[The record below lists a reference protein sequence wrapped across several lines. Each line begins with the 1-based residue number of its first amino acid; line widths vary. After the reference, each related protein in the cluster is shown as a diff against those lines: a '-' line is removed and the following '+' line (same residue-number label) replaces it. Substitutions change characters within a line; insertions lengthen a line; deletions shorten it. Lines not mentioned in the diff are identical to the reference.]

1 MFSTP
6 PAKPPAGSLSGL
18 GAATPA
24 AADLIKDSSDRAFM
38 TDVIEASRS
47 VPVIVDFWA
56 PWCGPCKQLGP
67 ILEKAVLAAKGKVKL
82 VKIDTDKDPMI
93 ASQLRVQSIPAV
105 YAFFQGRPVDGF
117 MGALP
122 ESQVKAFVEKLVKL
136 AGSAGGDAGDIIEE
150 VLAQAKEAL
159 EAGDIQ
165 TASEIYGEIL
175 AADPE
180 NVNAAAYAGLI
191 RCLIATNDIER
202 AKQMLDQAPESI
214 AKDKELATIRSALE
228 VAEQAANAGPIPE
241 LMEQVAR
248 NKDDHQAR
256 LDLALALFAAGKRE
270 AAVDELLES
279 VRRDREWN
287 EQAARKQLVKFFE
300 AFGPTDP
307 LTVQTRRRLSSILFS

>member
-1 MFSTP
+1 MFSIP
-6 PAKPPAGSLSGL
+6 PANKPVAA
-18 GAATPA
+18 GAAPAPA
-24 AADLIKDSSDRAFM
+24 AAGDLIKDSSDRAFM
-38 TDVIEASRS
+38 ADVIEASQS

-67 ILEKAVLAAKGKVKL
+67 ILEKTVLAAKGKVRL

-136 AGSAGGDAGDIIEE
+136 AGAAGGGEGDILEE
-150 VLAQAKEAL
+150 ALAQAKEAL
-159 EAGDIQ
+159 EAGDTQ

-175 AADPE
+175 QADPE
-180 NVNAAAYAGLI
+180 NLNAVAYAGLV
-191 RCLIATNDIER
+191 RCLIVNDELAR
-202 AKQMLDQAPESI
+202 AKQMLDKVPEQI
-214 AKDKELATIRSALE
+214 AKDKEIAAVRSALE

-241 LMEQVAR
+241 LTEKVAR
-248 NKDDHQAR
+248 NEDDHEAR
-256 LDLALALFAAGKRE
+256 FDLALALFAAGKRE
-270 AAVDELLES
+270 AAVDELLEL
-279 VRRDREWN
+279 VRRDRAWN
-287 EQAARKQLVKFFE
+287 DEAARKQLVKFFE

-307 LTVQTRRRLSSILFS
+307 LTVQSRRRLSSILFR

>member
-1 MFSTP
+1 MFSIP
-6 PAKPPAGSLSGL
+6 PANKPAAG
-18 GAATPA
+18 ATPA
-24 AADLIKDSSDRAFM
+24 AGDLIKDSSDRAFM
-38 TDVIEASRS
+38 ADVIEASQS

-67 ILEKAVLAAKGKVKL
+67 ILEKTVLAAKGKVRL
-82 VKIDTDKDPMI
+82 VKIDTDKDPMV

-136 AGSAGGDAGDIIEE
+136 AGAAGGDAGDILEE

-159 EAGDIQ
+159 EAGDTQ

-175 AADPE
+175 QADPE
-180 NVNAAAYAGLI
+180 NLNAAAYAGLV
-191 RCLIATNDIER
+191 RCLIVSDDLAR
-202 AKQMLDQAPESI
+202 AKQMLDKVPEQI
-214 AKDKELATIRSALE
+214 AKDKEIAAVRSALE

-241 LMEQVAR
+241 LTEKVAR
-248 NKDDHQAR
+248 NPDDHESR
-256 LDLALALFAAGKRE
+256 FDLALALFAAGKRE
-270 AAVDELLES
+270 AAVDELLEL
-279 VRRDREWN
+279 VRRDRAWN
-287 EQAARKQLVKFFE
+287 DEAARKQLVKFFE

-307 LTVQTRRRLSSILFS
+307 LTIQTRRRLSSILFR

>member
-1 MFSTP
+1 MFSIP
-6 PAKPPAGSLSGL
+6 PAKPPAGAANA
-18 GAATPA
+18 GAAPA
-24 AADLIKDSSDRAFM
+24 AAGDLIKDSSDRNFM
-38 TDVIEASRS
+38 ADVIEASRS

-67 ILEKAVLAAKGKVKL
+67 ILEKTVLAAKGKVRL

-136 AGSAGGDAGDIIEE
+136 AGAAGGGEGDILAE

-165 TASEIYGEIL
+165 TASEIYSEIL
-175 AADPE
+175 QADPE
-180 NVNAAAYAGLI
+180 NINAAAYAGLV
-191 RCLIATNDIER
+191 RCLIAADDLDR
-202 AKQMLDQAPESI
+202 AKQMLDQVPESI
-214 AKDKELATIRSALE
+214 AKDKEIAAVRSALD

-241 LMEQVAR
+241 LTEKVTA
-248 NKDDHQAR
+248 NPDDHQAR
-256 LDLALALFAAGKRE
+256 FDLALALFAAGKRE
-270 AAVDELLES
+270 AAVDELLEL
-279 VRRDREWN
+279 VRRDRTWN
-287 EQAARKQLVKFFE
+287 EDAARKQLVKFFE

-307 LTVQTRRRLSSILFS
+307 LTVQSRRRLSSILFR

>member
-1 MFSTP
+1 MFSIP
-6 PAKPPAGSLSGL
+6 PAKPPAGSANA
-18 GAATPA
+18 GAAA
-24 AADLIKDSSDRAFM
+24 GDLIKDSSDRAFM
-38 TDVIEASRS
+38 ADVIEASQS

-67 ILEKAVLAAKGKVKL
+67 ILEKAVLAAKGKVRL

-122 ESQVKAFVEKLVKL
+122 ESQVKAFVEKLIKL
-136 AGSAGGDAGDIIEE
+136 AGAAGGAEGDILGE

-165 TASEIYGEIL
+165 TASEIYSEIL
-175 AADPE
+175 QADPE
-180 NVNAAAYAGLI
+180 NLNATAYAGLI
-191 RCLIATNDIER
+191 RCLIATDDLAR
-202 AKQMLDQAPESI
+202 AKQMLDKTPESI
-214 AKDKELATIRSALE
+214 AKDKDIAAVRSALE

-241 LMEQVAR
+241 LTEKVAA
-248 NKDDHQAR
+248 NPDDHQAR
-256 LDLALALFAAGKRE
+256 FDLALALFAAGKRE
-270 AAVDELLES
+270 EAVDALMEL

-307 LTVQTRRRLSSILFS
+307 LTVQSRRRLSSILFS

>member
-1 MFSTP
+1 MFSIP
-6 PAKPPAGSLSGL
+6 PANKPVAA
-18 GAATPA
+18 GAAPA
-24 AADLIKDSSDRAFM
+24 AGDLIKDSSDRAFM
-38 TDVIEASRS
+38 VDVIEASQS

-67 ILEKAVLAAKGKVKL
+67 ILEKTVLAAKGKVRL

-136 AGSAGGDAGDIIEE
+136 AGAAGGGEGDIMEE

-159 EAGDIQ
+159 EAGDTQ

-175 AADPE
+175 QADPE
-180 NVNAAAYAGLI
+180 NPNAAAFAGLV
-191 RCLIATNDIER
+191 RCLIVNDELDR
-202 AKQMLDQAPESI
+202 AKQMLDKVPEPI
-214 AKDKELATIRSALE
+214 AKDKEIAAVRSALE

-241 LMEQVAR
+241 LTEKVAR
-248 NKDDHQAR
+248 NQDDHEAR
-256 LDLALALFAAGKRE
+256 FDLALALFAAGRRE
-270 AAVDELLES
+270 AAVDELLEL
-279 VRRDREWN
+279 VRRDRAWN
-287 EQAARKQLVKFFE
+287 DEAARKQLVKFFE

-307 LTVQTRRRLSSILFS
+307 LTVQSRRRLSSILFR

>member
-1 MFSTP
+1 MFSIP
-6 PAKPPAGSLSGL
+6 PAKPPAGAANA
-18 GAATPA
+18 GAATA
-24 AADLIKDSSDRAFM
+24 AAGDLIKDSSDRNFM
-38 TDVIEASRS
+38 ADVIEASRS

-67 ILEKAVLAAKGKVKL
+67 ILEKTVLAAKGKVRL

-136 AGSAGGDAGDIIEE
+136 AGAAGGDAGDVLEE

-165 TASEIYGEIL
+165 TASEIYSEIL
-175 AADPE
+175 QADPE
-180 NVNAAAYAGLI
+180 NINPAAYAGLV
-191 RCLIATNDIER
+191 RCLIATDDLVR
-202 AKQMLDQAPESI
+202 AKQMLDQTPESI
-214 AKDKELATIRSALE
+214 AKDKEIAAVRSALD
-228 VAEQAANAGPIPE
+228 VAEQAANAGPIPD
-241 LMEQVAR
+241 LMEKVAH
-248 NKDDHQAR
+248 NQDDHQAR
-256 LDLALALFAAGKRE
+256 FDLALALFAAGKRE
-270 AAVDELLES
+270 AAVDELLEL
-279 VRRDREWN
+279 VRRDRTWN
-287 EQAARKQLVKFFE
+287 EEAARKQLVKFFE

-307 LTVQTRRRLSSILFS
+307 LTIQTRRRLSSILFR

>member
-6 PAKPPAGSLSGL
+6 SAKPAA
-18 GAATPA
+18 GAASA
-24 AADLIKDSSDRAFM
+24 GDLIKDSSDRAFM
-38 TDVIEASRS
+38 ADVIEASRS

-67 ILEKAVLAAKGKVKL
+67 ILEKVVRAAKGKVRL
-82 VKIDTDKDPMI
+82 VKIDTDQSPMI

-105 YAFFQGRPVDGF
+105 YAFFQGRPVDAF

-122 ESQVKAFVEKLVKL
+122 ESQVKAFVEKLIKM
-136 AGSAGGDAGDIIEE
+136 AGAAGGDVGDLLEE
-150 VLAQAKEAL
+150 ALAQAKEAL
-159 EAGDIQ
+159 EAGDIE
-165 TASEIYGEIL
+165 TASAIYGEIL
-175 AADPE
+175 QSDPE
-180 NVNAAAYAGLI
+180 TVNAAAYAGVV
-191 RCLIATNDIER
+191 RCLIATGDTAR
-202 AKQMLDQAPESI
+202 AKQMLDKAPESI
-214 AKDKELATIRSALE
+214 AKDKELLTVRSALE

-241 LMEQVAR
+241 LADRVAR
-248 NKDDHQAR
+248 DPDDHQAR
-256 LDLALALFAAGKRE
+256 IDLALALFAANRRE
-270 AAVDELLES
+270 EAVNALLES